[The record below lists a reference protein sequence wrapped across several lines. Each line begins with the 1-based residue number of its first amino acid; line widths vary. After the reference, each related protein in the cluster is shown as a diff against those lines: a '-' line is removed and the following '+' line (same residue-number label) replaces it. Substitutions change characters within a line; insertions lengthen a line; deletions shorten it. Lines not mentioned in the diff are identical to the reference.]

1 MAAGLNTGKV
11 TPETKYDDTGE
22 VTVSGKTIRNADNH
36 KFGIQNMTDVIQKS
50 LNTGMVFVLEQLGT
64 NPKLITLAGKQVLRE
79 YIEKFG
85 FGKVTGIEQA
95 GEISSKIKPAN
106 TYDIDYANMSF
117 GQGISVNSIQL
128 LAAVGA
134 IANKGT
140 LVKPTILAG
149 EVNSNQEIIPNKP
162 VEVRSVV
169 SPTAAA
175 QTTQMMTQVVEKGS
189 GYLTR
194 MKGYKIAGKTGTAQ
208 VPRPDGK
215 GYEDNKNIG
224 SFVGFAPADD
234 PKFVMLVRIDYPKV
248 DGFAEKTAVPAF
260 ATVAKELF
268 RYYQVPPSG
277 N

>member
-1 MAAGLNTGKV
+1 MHYFRIALYQGLFEPGSGFKAITMATGLDTGKV

-22 VTVSGKTIRNADNH
+22 VTVSGKTIRNAENH

-64 NPKLITLAGKQVLRE
+64 NPKLITLAGKQVLHE

-128 LAAVGA
+128 LAAIGA

-149 EVNSNQEIIPNKP
+149 EVNSNQEIIPTSLS
-162 VEVRSVV
+162 RF
-169 SPTAAA
+169 A
-175 QTTQMMTQVVEKGS
+175 Q
-189 GYLTR
+189 
-194 MKGYKIAGKTGTAQ
+194 
-208 VPRPDGK
+208 
-215 GYEDNKNIG
+215 
-224 SFVGFAPADD
+224 
-234 PKFVMLVRIDYPKV
+234 
-248 DGFAEKTAVPAF
+248 
-260 ATVAKELF
+260 
-268 RYYQVPPSG
+268 
-277 N
+277 